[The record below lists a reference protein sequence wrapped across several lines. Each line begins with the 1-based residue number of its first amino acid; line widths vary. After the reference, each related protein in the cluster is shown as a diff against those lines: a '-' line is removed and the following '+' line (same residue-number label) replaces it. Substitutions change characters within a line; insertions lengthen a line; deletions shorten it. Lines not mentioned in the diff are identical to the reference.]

1 MIYYI
6 CSDSNFLAHHGV
18 KGMKWGVRRYQN
30 YDGTRIKSGTV
41 FVSGSSKTQTK
52 DSPYYRKKLPKG
64 VTDSLDKHMK
74 KNDKIV
80 VGDAPGI
87 DRQVQDYLKSK
98 KYKNVEVYGPGKQ
111 VRYSADDSWKTNPID
126 SDYEEGS
133 KEWLAEKDKMMSQ
146 VATEGIAIVLPEG
159 SKATRKN
166 IDRLIEQNKK
176 VDIFELNQNEKYDR
190 SYTSDDYVLAKN
202 RATSAAK
209 TKPMVDEIISTM
221 SKDEKEKLG
230 LHESGKYLTY
240 EDGASV
246 AKRVLIKDGN
256 TPVSFFDI
264 FDDDDHYNLAIG
276 TRSESEY
283 RGKGYATKAAK
294 RGMNYYEKHMEEFG
308 NKPVIWGVRKDN
320 KPSIKI
326 AKSLGFELDES
337 SYSDD
342 DQWVNYVKKY

>member
-1 MIYYI
+1 MKYYI
-6 CSDSNFLAHHGV
+6 CSDPNFLAHHGV

-146 VATEGIAIVLPEG
+146 VATEGIAVVLPEG

-176 VDIFELNQNEKYDR
+176 VDIFELNQNEKFDR
-190 SYTSDDYVLAKN
+190 SYTSDDYVLA
-202 RATSAAK
+202 RDRIISAGK

-221 SKDEKEKLG
+221 SNKDKQKLAVDKDG
-230 LHESGKYLTY
+230 YLSV
-240 EDGASV
+240 EQGSAV
-246 AKRVLIKDGN
+246 AKRVLLKDGD
-256 TPVSFFDI
+256 TPVAFFDLL
-264 FDDDDHYNLAIG
+264 DDGDQYNVALG
-276 TRSESEY
+276 TRSGDRY
-283 RGKGYATKAAK
+283 RGKGYASKAAK
-294 RGMNYYEKHMEEFG
+294 KGMNYYEKNVERFG
-308 NKPVIWGVRKDN
+308 KKPVIWGVRTDN
-320 KPSIKI
+320 EPSIKI